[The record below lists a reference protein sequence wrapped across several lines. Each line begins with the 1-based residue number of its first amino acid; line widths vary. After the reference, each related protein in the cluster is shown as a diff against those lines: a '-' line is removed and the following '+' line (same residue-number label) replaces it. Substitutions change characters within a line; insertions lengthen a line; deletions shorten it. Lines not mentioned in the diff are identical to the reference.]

1 MRRNVKFRRKI
12 LPFGQKNSLF
22 AKNLL
27 PVRGGGMVEFASQS
41 RRGKKLPKKLRH
53 ALEQEEQTT
62 EATRWFCCVLVYLY
76 IAAKI

>member
-1 MRRNVKFRRKI
+1 MCRDVNSSQEEFTVRSKNV
-12 LPFGQKNSLF
+12 PF

-27 PVRGGGMVEFASQS
+27 PVRGGGMVAFASQS

-62 EATRWFCCVLVYLY
+62 EVALGGFILRLV
-76 IAAKI
+76 KSSCG